1 LALKVVIFALKME
14 NFGPVVMFYLHIQNW
29 VNNSLSCQFL
39 GQESPFLEAKNMG

>member
-29 VNNSLSCQFL
+29 VNNSLSCQ
-39 GQESPFLEAKNMG
+39 ESPFLEAKNMG